1 MWRIEK
7 TENKKIARGLL
18 EGNNSTAGKADGQ
31 EIICANH
38 KKHKKQIIA
47 QCILGYIWI
56 TYLKDTDSYYS
67 IYLLIAFLGSLAMWD
82 NYRHERGLSF
92 WKEKIPFAFAVM
104 FSMAVFA
111 ADYGISLKT
120 NYIKNAPFLFPVLY
134 KLLYFMAI
142 ISGGVFLMFHLLVW
156 ITAKQEHFQWAQ
168 YDDRKKSCQIFGIS
182 LLCIV
187 GVYLFLFLSCYYPG
201 NLSPDSMN
209 QIRQCLM
216 GQFTNHHPVFHTF
229 LINACIKMGMVL
241 NGNIEAGV
249 VLYLLFQILV
259 MGSIFSYTVL
269 TLYQMKLRRY
279 LMIAVLVYY
288 AAFPLHVMYSFTMWK
303 DVLFGGSV
311 LLFTVA
317 YGRIL
322 FGIGRKHWNFMCL
335 VIGGIGMCLL
345 RSNGWAAFLLTVL
358 AYGVLSIKDR
368 IQRCGS
374 ENANHSDRNGVLI
387 CLLGILALS
396 SLMKFPL
403 LDALHIPGPNIYE
416 SLSIPAQQVAR
427 TIRDCDDL
435 TEKQEALLEKI
446 VDVEAVPETYKNYIS
461 DSIKGLL
468 RKTDDGSYLKK
479 HRWDYL
485 KLYLEVGA
493 AHPKKYLEAWIDQ
506 TKGYWN
512 GGYAYWRWSDTIVSN
527 DFGLERKVGSKA
539 VRKLFRDY
547 MWLFE
552 NVPLFQ
558 PLVGIGL
565 HVWLV
570 CLVGFINLVRRER
583 GKLFLTIPVL
593 AVVVTLLIA
602 APVYAE
608 CRYAYAVFCVI
619 PFLGAAAF
627 YERNTG
633 QTVLERKDR

>member
-1 MWRIEK
+1 
-7 TENKKIARGLL
+7 
-18 EGNNSTAGKADGQ
+18 
-31 EIICANH
+31 
-38 KKHKKQIIA
+38 
-47 QCILGYIWI
+47 
-56 TYLKDTDSYYS
+56 
-67 IYLLIAFLGSLAMWD
+67 
-82 NYRHERGLSF
+82 
-92 WKEKIPFAFAVM
+92 
-104 FSMAVFA
+104 
-111 ADYGISLKT
+111 
-120 NYIKNAPFLFPVLY
+120 
-134 KLLYFMAI
+134 
-142 ISGGVFLMFHLLVW
+142 MFHLLVW
-156 ITAKQEHFQWAQ
+156 ITAKQKHFQWLQ
-168 YDDRKKSCQIFGIS
+168 YDNRKKSFQIFGMS
-182 LLCIV
+182 LLCIT
-187 GVYLFLFLSCYYPG
+187 GVYLFLFLVCYYPG
-201 NLSPDSMN
+201 NLSSDSLD
-209 QIRQCLM
+209 QIGQCLT
-216 GQFTNHHPVFHTF
+216 GRFIDHHPVFHTF
-229 LINACIKMGMVL
+229 LINVFIKMSMAF
-241 NGNIEAGV
+241 NGNIETGV
-249 VLYLLFQILV
+249 VWYFLFQILV
-259 MGSIFSYTVL
+259 MGSIFSYTVT
-269 TLYQMKLRRY
+269 TLYQMKLRKC
-279 LMIAVLVYY
+279 LVIAALAYY
-288 AAFPLHVMYSFTMWK
+288 AVFPMHVMYSFTMWK

-322 FGIGRKHWNFMCL
+322 FGIGRKHWNFMYL

-345 RSNGWAAFLLTVL
+345 RSNGWAAFLLTAL

-368 IQRCGS
+368 IQCCESG
-374 ENANHSDRNGVLI
+374 NANYSNRSGVLI

-403 LDALHIPGPNIYE
+403 LDALHIPGTNIYE

-446 VDVEAVPETYKNYIS
+446 VDVEAVPNTYKNYIS
-461 DSIKGLL
+461 DPIKGLL

-479 HRWDYL
+479 HKWDYL

-512 GGYAYWRWSDTIVSN
+512 GGYAYWRWSDVVDSN
-527 DFGLERKVGSKA
+527 DFELERKVGSKA

-570 CLVGFINLVRRER
+570 CLAAFLNLVRREKE
-583 GKLFLTIPVL
+583 KLFLTIPVL
-593 AVVVTLLIA
+593 VVVATLLIA
-602 APVYAE
+602 TPVYAE

-619 PFLGAAAF
+619 PFLGAAVF
-627 YERNTG
+627 YERNAG
-633 QTVLERKDR
+633 QTVLERKSR